1 MEKVLSSKAW
11 KQKANARLF
20 VYVLLT
26 LLSLL
31 ASDAAKLASA
41 SQIEDFNGHNST
53 LFEDFDDDD
62 FVDDFASSLQ
72 NRYHFRRMESISTEG
87 SDSHIRPR
95 VKKITKGGKLT
106 IVFDDE
112 I

>member
-11 KQKANARLF
+11 KHKANARLF

-31 ASDAAKLASA
+31 ASDTAKLASA
-41 SQIEDFNGHNST
+41 SQIEDFSNHNST

-62 FVDDFASSLQ
+62 FVDDFASLQ
-72 NRYHFRRMESISTEG
+72 NRYHFRHLESISTEG

-95 VKKITKGGKLT
+95 VKKVTKGGKLT
-106 IVFDDE
+106 IVFDEE